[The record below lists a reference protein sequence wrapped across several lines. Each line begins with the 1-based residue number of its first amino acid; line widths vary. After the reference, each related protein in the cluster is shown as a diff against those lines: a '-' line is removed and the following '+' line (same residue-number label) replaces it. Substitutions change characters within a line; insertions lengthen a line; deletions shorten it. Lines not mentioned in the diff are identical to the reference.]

1 MRYTCFVLILIIV
14 QARAQSLG
22 GNAVFS
28 FINQSNNAQLAA
40 LGGINV
46 SNISSDV
53 GLAFHNPSLLRS
65 TMHQQISTSFNNFL
79 AGIRNYSLNT
89 AYHFS
94 SINTT
99 TALGVNY
106 FNYGTNTQTDAAGNV
121 LGNFLTNDYLVQLSA
136 SKQYKENWYLGTTI
150 KFINSNYGM
159 YKSNG
164 IAADFALTFLDTT
177 KFFQVSL
184 VIKNLGTQLRKYNA
198 ASNKEELPFDVQLG
212 ITKKL
217 AKAPIQFSLTAHH
230 LQRFDILYNDTIF
243 KATEGDE
250 TFKQKKYTLEKIF
263 AHLVFSAQFF
273 IHQKI
278 EITTGYNFLRRHDLN
293 VYNST
298 NNLNGMNLG
307 FGVLLK
313 KMHFRYASGFYQRNL
328 FHQVSLNLG
337 WNNKLK

>member
-1 MRYTCFVLILIIV
+1 MRYSCIVFIFFIV

-22 GNAVFS
+22 GNAVFN
-28 FINQSNNAQLAA
+28 FVHQPNNAQLAA

-46 SNISSDV
+46 SNISNDV
-53 GLAFHNPSLLRS
+53 GLTFHNPALLRS
-65 TMHQQISTSFNNFL
+65 SMHQQISTSFNSFL

-106 FNYGTNTQTDAAGNV
+106 FNYGTNTQTDASGNI
-121 LGNFLTNDYLVQLSA
+121 LGSFLANDYMVQLSA
-136 SKQYKENWYLGTTI
+136 SKQYKENWFLGTTI
-150 KFINSNYGM
+150 KFISSNYGM
-159 YKSNG
+159 YKSSG
-164 IAADFALTFLDTT
+164 IAADIALTFADTT
-177 KFFQVSL
+177 KFFQASL
-184 VIKNLGTQLRKYNA
+184 VVKNLGTQLKKYST
-198 ASNKEELPFDVQLG
+198 ASSREELPFDVQLG

-230 LQRFDILYNDTIF
+230 LQRFDILYNDTLF
-243 KATEGDE
+243 KASEGDE
-250 TFKQKKYTLEKIF
+250 SFKQKKYTLEKIF
-263 AHLVFSAQFF
+263 AHLIFSAQFL
-273 IHQKI
+273 IQQKI

-293 VYNST
+293 VYNTT
-298 NNLNGMNLG
+298 NNLNGINLG

-313 KMHFRYASGFYQRNL
+313 KLHFRFATGFYQRNL
-328 FHQVSLNLG
+328 FHQVALNLS